1 MEDKHSGPENEEWD
15 DILQH
20 LRQVRQQ
27 IKEQGPLPEA
37 EKAEVTM
44 AFHRGLALLEGQA
57 RDMRGHLKGSS
68 GKW

>member
-1 MEDKHSGPENEEWD
+1 MTDKQNEQDGTEWD
-15 DILQH
+15 DILNH

-27 IKEQGPLPEA
+27 IREQGPLPEA
-37 EKAEVTM
+37 EKAEVTS

-57 RDMRGHLKGSS
+57 RDMRGNLKGSS